1 MSLIVSCKQ
10 ATFRLFIF
18 INFLSL
24 FAHPISFNIP
34 HFNPSTENILYEGDA
49 MLNSGNVEF
58 TPLIER
64 FRVARCTYAKPFHL
78 WDSTTRSLSHFTT
91 KFTFMI
97 DTRGNHNFSDGFAF
111 YLAPFG
117 YPIPPNSAG
126 GDLGL
131 FNTTTRF
138 ETSQNNVVT
147 VEFDSYKNEW
157 DPPGPHIGIN
167 INNISSVVNASW
179 DFSGARSRKLAYA
192 QITYNASTN
201 MLSVFWTYKKSGED
215 TNSLSFKID
224 LRDVLPEEVAFG
236 FSAATGLLLENP
248 IILSWE
254 FSSNLDPDDIS
265 SKNREKWMHAFLI
278 AVIAAIPF
286 FIILM
291 LGLALRRLVVKK
303 RIAQIKGQGNVYTNA
318 AVLPSIS
325 KHLERLA
332 LPRRFAYQALV
343 AATIGFANDRRLG
356 KGGSGQV
363 YKGVLHD
370 LCCAVAVKR
379 IFPESKHYEKV
390 FINEVKIIS
399 RLIHKN
405 LVQFIGWC
413 HEQGECLLVYAYM
426 PNGSLDTH
434 LFGSKATLQWDFR
447 YKIALGLAS
456 ALHYLH
462 EDAEQCILHRDI
474 KSANVLLDNDFSTK
488 LGDFGIAKLVDP
500 HLKSRT
506 TGVAGTFGYMAPEYA
521 FQGRA
526 SKESD
531 MFSFGVVALE
541 IACGRQTYEDGGY
554 HIPLFE
560 WVWQLYVAGNL
571 LSVADKR
578 LEMKFDPS
586 EIQCLLIVGLWCTHP
601 NSKERPKAEQVM
613 KVLQLEVP
621 LPQLS
626 RDRHDHDQYNDSQLP
641 ACMIRPGTTL

>member
-1 MSLIVSCKQ
+1 MSLIVSCRQ
-10 ATFRLFIF
+10 AAFSLFIF

-34 HFNPSTENILYEGDA
+34 HFNPGTENILYEGDA
-49 MLNSGNVEF
+49 MLNSGNVEL

-64 FRVARCTYAKPFHL
+64 YRVARCTYAKPFHL
-78 WDSTTRSLSHFTT
+78 WDSTTRSLSDFTT

-97 DTRGNHNFSDGFAF
+97 DTRGSYNLSDGFTF

-138 ETSQNNVVT
+138 ETSQNKVVT

-157 DPPGPHIGIN
+157 DPPGPHVGIN
-167 INNISSVVNASW
+167 INSISSVVNASW
-179 DFSGARSRKLAYA
+179 DFNGTRSRELAYA
-192 QITYNASTN
+192 QTTYNTSTN

-215 TNSLSFKID
+215 TNSLSLKID
-224 LRDVLPEEVAFG
+224 LRDVLPEQVAFG
-236 FSAATGLLLENP
+236 FSATTGRLLENP

-254 FSSNLDPDDIS
+254 FSSNLDTS

-286 FIILM
+286 FIISM
-291 LGLALRRLVVKK
+291 LGLALRRLVVKM
-303 RIAQIKGQGNVYTNA
+303 RIAKIKGLGNA
-318 AVLPSIS
+318 AVPPSIS

-332 LPRRFAYQALV
+332 LPRRFAYQEL
-343 AATIGFANDRRLG
+343 
-356 KGGSGQV
+356 
-363 YKGVLHD
+363 
-370 LCCAVAVKR
+370 
-379 IFPESKHYEKV
+379 
-390 FINEVKIIS
+390 IS
-399 RLIHKN
+399 CSHH
-405 LVQFIGWC
+405 W
-413 HEQGECLLVYAYM
+413 
-426 PNGSLDTH
+426 
-434 LFGSKATLQWDFR
+434 
-447 YKIALGLAS
+447 IALGLAS

-500 HLKSRT
+500 HLKTRT

-521 FQGRA
+521 YQGRA

-560 WVWQLYVAGNL
+560 WVWQSYVAGNL
-571 LSVADKR
+571 LSVADER

-601 NSKERPKAEQVM
+601 NSKERPKAGQVM
-613 KVLQLEVP
+613 KVLQLEAP

-626 RDRHDHDQYNDSQLP
+626 RDRPDYDQCNDSQLP
-641 ACMIRPGTTL
+641 A